1 MRVALWSG
9 ALALAV
15 RLVAVLQEARSVFF
29 GFPILDELYYEGAAR
44 ALLGLSGGV
53 ALDGFRALGYPA
65 FLALFIGLAGPEGG
79 AVAAILAQHLL
90 GVATAVL
97 VALTARQWGGGD
109 AAGLAAG
116 VLWALAGPPVFFE
129 GQLLAETLFTFLMVL
144 QVWLVTGGEGMARRA
159 LAGGVTGLLARV
171 RPNGLL
177 LAGAYALAPLWEKG
191 RRRIL
196 VALAALTALA
206 AVHLGGSLLELS
218 WTGRWVPLAG
228 SGGVNLYLGNER
240 QADGLV
246 PRQDVSVPAGEAY
259 RDSVQVWS
267 EVEFARDRPGERV
280 TPAAVSRYWV
290 GRALDEV
297 AACPTCWLRLM
308 GRKALAFVAAVEVP
322 NHRSYA
328 FTARE
333 ELPLLRWLPVRWW
346 LLVALAPLGLAAMH
360 RAGRRAPAA
369 WGLAFATLHA
379 LGVVLF
385 FVNSRYR
392 LPLWPLGCVWA
403 GIGWCDLMARA
414 RARSWRRFGL
424 AVAGALLFASVSW
437 SAGAVLGVAADG
449 RDHFYRSLARQ
460 NRGLDEGA
468 LDDARRAVASR
479 PADPAYRVQV
489 GNLLLA
495 LDRPGEAVPTLA
507 AAVELDPSQP
517 IAHNNLGIALERVG
531 DIEAA
536 RAAYRTALRRAPA
549 YRPARENLV
558 LLELSQ
564 GRVDAARQAMTDA
577 ADPDRPSARHLA
589 VAGLLA
595 LAEGDCERGERL
607 LAAGRD
613 LDAALVE
620 SIVTAT
626 RGSGRWPS
634 GVC

>member
-1 MRVALWSG
+1 MALV
-9 ALALAV
+9 V
-15 RLVAVLQEARSVFF
+15 RLVAALQEARSVFF
-29 GFPILDELYYEGAAR
+29 GFPILDERYYEGAAR

-53 ALDGFRALGYPA
+53 PLDGFRALGYPA
-65 FLALFIGLAGPEGG
+65 FLALFVGLAGPEGG
-79 AVAAILAQHLL
+79 VVAATLAQHLV
-90 GVATAVL
+90 GVATGVL
-97 VALTARQWGGGD
+97 VALTARRWGDGD

-116 VLWALAGPPVFFE
+116 ALWALAGPPVFFE
-129 GQLLAETLFTFLMVL
+129 GQLLAETLFTFLMAL
-144 QVWLVTGGEGMARRA
+144 QIWLVTGGQGMPRRA

-177 LAGAYALAPLWEKG
+177 LAGAYALALLWEKG

-196 VALAALTALA
+196 VALAALAALV
-206 AVHLGGSLLELS
+206 AVQLGGSVLEVS

-246 PRQDVSVPAGEAY
+246 PRQDVAVPAGEAY

-308 GRKALAFVAAVEVP
+308 GRKALALVAAVEVP

-346 LLVALAPLGLAAMH
+346 LLVALAPLGLAVMC
-360 RAGRRAPAA
+360 RAGRRGQAA
-369 WGLAFATLHA
+369 WGLAFGALHA

-403 GIGWCDLMARA
+403 GIGWCDLVARA
-414 RARSWRRFGL
+414 RARRWRSFGL
-424 AVAGALLFASVSW
+424 GLAGASLLASVSW
-437 SAGAVLGVAADG
+437 SAALALPVSADG
-449 RDHFYRSLARQ
+449 RDHFYRSLARHR
-460 NRGLDEGA
+460 RGLDEEA
-468 LDDARRAVASR
+468 LADARKAVASR
-479 PADPAYRVQV
+479 PEDPAYRVQV

-495 LDRPGEAVPTLA
+495 LDRPGEAVRTLA
-507 AAVELDPSQP
+507 AAVDLDPAQP

-531 DIEAA
+531 DIEGARTA
-536 RAAYRTALRRAPA
+536 YRAALRQAPVFA
-549 YRPARENLV
+549 PARENLA

-564 GRVDAARQAMTDA
+564 GRVDAAREAMRGA
-577 ADPDRPSARHLA
+577 ADPARSNARHLA

-595 LAEGDCERGERL
+595 LAEGDCERGEWL

-613 LDAALVE
+613 LDRELVE
-620 SIVTAT
+620 SIVSAT
-626 RGSGRWPS
+626 RGSGRWPP

>member
-1 MRVALWSG
+1 VALWSG
-9 ALALAV
+9 ALALVV
-15 RLVAVLQEARSVFF
+15 RLVAAVQEAGSVFF
-29 GFPILDELYYEGAAR
+29 GFPILDERYYEGAAR
-44 ALLGLSGGV
+44 AILGLSGGV

-79 AVAAILAQHLL
+79 VVAAILAQHLL
-90 GVATAVL
+90 GVATGVL
-97 VALTARQWGGGD
+97 VALTARRWGGGD

-116 VLWALAGPPVFFE
+116 LLWALAGPPIFFE
-129 GQLLAETLFTFLMVL
+129 GQLLSDTVFTFLMAL
-144 QVWLVTGGEGMARRA
+144 QVWLVTGGEGAARRA

-177 LAGAYALAPLWEKG
+177 LAGAYAVAPLWERG

-196 VALAALTALA
+196 VAIAALA
-206 AVHLGGSLLELS
+206 AVVAIHFGGSALEMS

-240 QADGLV
+240 RADGLV
-246 PRQDVSVPAGEAY
+246 PRQDVAVPAGESY

-333 ELPLLRWLPVRWW
+333 EVPLLRWLPVRWW
-346 LLVALAPLGLAAMH
+346 LLVALAPLGLAAMC
-360 RAGRRAPAA
+360 RTGRRGHAG
-369 WGLAFATLHA
+369 WGLTFAALHA
-379 LGVVLF
+379 LGVALF

-403 GIGWCDLMARA
+403 GIGWCDLVARA
-414 RARSWRRFGL
+414 RARRWRRFGL
-424 AVAGALLFASVSW
+424 GLAGAFLLASVSW
-437 SAGAVLGVAADG
+437 SAGAALPLPADG

-460 NRGLDEGA
+460 RRGLDEEA

-479 PADPAYRVQV
+479 PEDPAYRVQV

-507 AAVELDPSQP
+507 AAIDLDPAQP

-531 DIEAA
+531 DIEGA
-536 RAAYRTALRRAPA
+536 RAAYRAALRRAPV
-549 YRPARENLV
+549 YRPARENLA

-564 GRVDAARQAMTDA
+564 GRVDAAREAMTGA
-577 ADPDRPSARHLA
+577 ADPGRPTARHLA

-607 LAAGRD
+607 LAAARD
-613 LDAALVE
+613 LDPELVE

-626 RGSGRWPS
+626 RGSGGWPP